1 MAKGYFYKMA
11 WFEGLAMKWGSTIL
25 LIVALFLLYSCAQPE
40 PTPNSLPSA
49 LPLPKASLPEPTA
62 EAGAKLRL
70 TIVYDNNE
78 YDSCLETKWGFSC
91 LVEGLEKTILFDTGA
106 DSATLLS
113 NMKKLKID
121 PAEVDAVMLSHI
133 HGDHVGGLSG
143 FLEENSG
150 IIVCVPKSFPD
161 SFKDRVRLFGAEV
174 EEVSEAKELFTG
186 VYTTGELG
194 NGIKEQSLIVT
205 SSQGLVVITGC
216 AHPGVVNIV
225 RKAKDLLAEK
235 PVYLVIG
242 GFHLAGAATPQIE
255 SVIEGFRQLG
265 VRKVAPCHCSGDE
278 TRKLFKEEYGEDYVD
293 SGAGK
298 TITLP

>member
-1 MAKGYFYKMA
+1 
-11 WFEGLAMKWGSTIL
+11 MKWGWIIL
-25 LIVALFLLYSCAQPE
+25 LMVALFLLPACAQPE
-40 PTPNSLPSA
+40 STPSSPPLAP
-49 LPLPKASLPEPTA
+49 PLPDASLPEPTA

-78 YDSCLETKWGFSC
+78 YDPHLETKWGFSC

-121 PAEVDAVMLSHI
+121 PAEVDAIVLSHI

-143 FLEENSG
+143 FVEENG
-150 IIVCVPKSFPD
+150 DVIVYLPKSFPG
-161 SFKDRVRLFGAEV
+161 SFQDRVRSFGAQV

-225 RKAKDLLAEK
+225 RKARDMLAEK

-242 GFHLAGAATPQIE
+242 GFHLAGAATPEIE

-265 VRKVAPCHCSGDE
+265 VIKVAPCHCSGDE
-278 TRKLFKEEYGEDYVD
+278 TRKLFREEYGENYID

-298 TITLP
+298 IITLP

>member
-1 MAKGYFYKMA
+1 
-11 WFEGLAMKWGSTIL
+11 MKWGCTIPL
-25 LIVALFLLYSCAQPE
+25 TVILFLLTACAQIE
-40 PTPNSLPSA
+40 PTPSSPASS
-49 LPLPKASLPEPTA
+49 PSLPEAPSSKPTG
-62 EAGAKLRL
+62 ETGAKLRL

-78 YDSCLETKWGFSC
+78 YDPRLETRWGFSC

-106 DSATLLS
+106 DSATLFS

-121 PAEVDAVMLSHI
+121 PAEIDAIVLSHI

-143 FLEENSG
+143 FLEENSDV
-150 IIVCVPKSFPD
+150 IVYLPGSFP
-161 SFKDRVRLFGAEV
+161 STFKDSVRSFRAEV

-205 SSQGLVVITGC
+205 CSQGLVLITGC

-225 RKAKDLLAEK
+225 RKARDMLAEK

-242 GFHLAGAATPQIE
+242 GFHLSGAATPQIE

-278 TRKLFKEEYGEDYVD
+278 TRKLFREEYGEDYID

-298 TITLP
+298 IITLP

>member
-1 MAKGYFYKMA
+1 
-11 WFEGLAMKWGSTIL
+11 MKWVCTIL
-25 LIVALFLLYSCAQPE
+25 LLAALSLSSSCVQPK
-40 PTPNSLPSA
+40 PAPGLTPSA
-49 LPLPKASLPEPTA
+49 PPLPETPSPKPTA
-62 EAGAKLRL
+62 ETEAKLRL

-78 YDSCLETKWGFSC
+78 YDSRLETKWGFSC
-91 LVEGLEKTILFDTGA
+91 LVEGLQKTILFDTGG
-106 DSATLLS
+106 DSATLLN
-113 NMKKLKID
+113 NMKMLKID
-121 PAEVDAVMLSHI
+121 PAEVDAVVLSHI

-143 FLEENSG
+143 FLEENSDV
-150 IIVCVPKSFPD
+150 IVYLLQSFPEN
-161 SFKDRVRLFGAEV
+161 FKDMVRLFGAQV
-174 EEVSEAKELFTG
+174 EEVSEAKELFLG

-225 RKAKDLLAEK
+225 GKAKDILAEK

-242 GFHLAGAATPQIE
+242 GFHLSGAANPEIE

-278 TRKLFKEEYGEDYVD
+278 TRRLFREEYGEDYID
-293 SGAGK
+293 SGAGRI
-298 TITLP
+298 ITLP

>member
-1 MAKGYFYKMA
+1 
-11 WFEGLAMKWGSTIL
+11 MKWGCTIL
-25 LIVALFLLYSCAQPE
+25 LMLGLFLLAACIQTEPSSPSSALTDTSQLE
-40 PTPNSLPSA
+40 PTT
-49 LPLPKASLPEPTA
+49 EA
-62 EAGAKLRL
+62 EAELKI

-78 YDSCLETKWGFSC
+78 YDPRLETKWGFSC
-91 LVEGLEKTILFDTGA
+91 LVEGLKKTILFDTGG

-113 NMKKLKID
+113 NMRKMRIEPEEID
-121 PAEVDAVMLSHI
+121 VIVLSHI
-133 HGDHVGGLSG
+133 HGDHIGGLNG
-143 FLEENSG
+143 FLEENSNV
-150 IIVCVPKSFPD
+150 IVYLPESFPKT
-161 SFKDRVRLFGAEV
+161 FKDETRSFGAEV
-174 EEVSEAKELFTG
+174 VEVSEPEEFFTA

-225 RKAKDLLAEK
+225 RKAKDMMAEK

-242 GFHLAGAATPQIE
+242 GFHMSSASTHQIQ
-255 SVIEGFRQLG
+255 SVIEGFRQLD

-278 TRKLFKEEYGEDYVD
+278 TRKLFREEYGENYID

-298 TITLP
+298 IITLP